1 VSLPTPLCLLPP
13 AVAVAAA
20 PLLLEVPALVV
31 SQDLAVAQLV
41 AAPTLLEVAAQLA
54 PDEVKDLHSH
64 RRHPPSERARVQ
76 LALPA
81 LERLEME
88 ESLHLP
94 PYLLS
99 GVLVGERSLAFGI
112 DLARRLG

>member
-1 VSLPTPLCLLPP
+1 MSLPTPLCLLPP

-31 SQDLAVAQLV
+31 SQDLAVVQLV
-41 AAPTLLEVAAQLA
+41 AAPVLLEVAAQPA
-54 PDEVKDLHSH
+54 PDEVKDHHSH

-76 LALPA
+76 LALQAVDLPA

-88 ESLHLP
+88 ESTT
-94 PYLLS
+94 LS
-99 GVLVGERSLAFGI
+99 FAFAFWSLG
-112 DLARRLG
+112 R